1 MNTFDRLLLLAL
13 TLALWALVLGQGTG
27 AVAQERFQ
35 ATRGF
40 REAVERVVDEFYV
53 GQLINDVCYVNN
65 GDVQEGAK
73 DDVTYVHC

>member
-13 TLALWALVLGQGTG
+13 TLGLWALVFGQGTG

-40 REAVERVVDEFYV
+40 RQAVERVVDELYV
-53 GQLINDVCYVNN
+53 GQLVNDVCYVNN